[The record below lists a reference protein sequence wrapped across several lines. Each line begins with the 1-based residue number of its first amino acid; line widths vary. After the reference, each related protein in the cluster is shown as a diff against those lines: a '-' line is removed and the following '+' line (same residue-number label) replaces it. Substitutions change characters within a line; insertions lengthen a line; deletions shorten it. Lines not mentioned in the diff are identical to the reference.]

1 MPQLDKLIIVSQFL
15 TLSLLFL
22 GLYFFLLK
30 NILPRLLRIK
40 ILREKVNVM
49 DLSLGEAGESKYYPS
64 FSPNSTPNFS
74 LKKSSSL
81 SAIAF
86 SPDIFKPLSIE
97 AKYLSETL
105 PALETKKKEKSAL
118 EANTK
123 ALAWVTYYCIA
134 KNIIFLKGS
143 VESKI
148 RVFFAW
154 TLSAN
159 IVQKGWLKKVNFYAL
174 NSLAPV
180 EPLGAKDSVF
190 SSKSLSL
197 FKAKA

>member
-22 GLYFFLLK
+22 GFYFLLLK
-30 NILPRLLRIK
+30 DVLPRLLRIK

-49 DLSLGEAGESKYYPS
+49 DLSLGEEGESKSYPS
-64 FSPNSTPNFS
+64 FIADSGTKNFLAS
-74 LKKSSSL
+74 ASL
-81 SAIAF
+81 STIAF

-97 AKYLSETL
+97 TKYLSETL
-105 PALETKKKEKSAL
+105 PALETKEKEKSAL

-123 ALAWVTYYCIA
+123 ALAWITYYCIA
-134 KNIIFLKGS
+134 KNTGQVASS

-148 RVFFAW
+148 RIFFTW
-154 TLSAN
+154 TLSAD

-174 NSLAPV
+174 NSLAPSESV
-180 EPLGAKDSVF
+180 SAKDSVF
-190 SSKSLSL
+190 SSKSLLSL
-197 FKAKA
+197 VK

>member
-1 MPQLDKLIIVSQFL
+1 MPQLDKLIIISQFL

-22 GLYFFLLK
+22 GFYFVLLK
-30 NILPRLLRIK
+30 DVLPRLLRIK

-49 DLSLGEAGESKYYPS
+49 DLSLGEEGESKSYGS
-64 FSPNSTPNFS
+64 FIADSGTNKPKST
-74 LKKSSSL
+74 SL
-81 SAIAF
+81 SKIAF

-105 PALETKKKEKSAL
+105 PALETKEKEKSVL

-148 RVFFAW
+148 RVFFTW
-154 TLSAN
+154 SLSAD
-159 IVQKGWLKKVNFYAL
+159 IVQKGWLKKINFYAL
-174 NSLAPV
+174 NSLAPSESV
-180 EPLGAKDSVF
+180 SAKDSVF
-190 SSKSLSL
+190 SSKSLLSII
-197 FKAKA
+197 K

>member
-22 GLYFFLLK
+22 GFYFFLLK
-30 NILPRLLRIK
+30 NILPQLLRIK

-64 FSPNSTPNFS
+64 FSPNSAPNLLLTRSVS
-74 LKKSSSL
+74 LA
-81 SAIAF
+81 AIAF

-123 ALAWVTYYCIA
+123 ALAWITYYCVA

-148 RVFFAW
+148 RIFFAW
-154 TLSAN
+154 TLSTN
-159 IVQKGWLKKVNFYAL
+159 IIQKGWLKKLNFYAL

-180 EPLGAKDSVF
+180 ESLSAKDSVF
-190 SSKSLSL
+190 SSRSL
-197 FKAKA
+197 FLLKA

>member
-1 MPQLDKLIIVSQFL
+1 
-15 TLSLLFL
+15 
-22 GLYFFLLK
+22 
-30 NILPRLLRIK
+30 
-40 ILREKVNVM
+40 
-49 DLSLGEAGESKYYPS
+49 
-64 FSPNSTPNFS
+64 
-74 LKKSSSL
+74 
-81 SAIAF
+81 
-86 SPDIFKPLSIE
+86 
-97 AKYLSETL
+97 
-105 PALETKKKEKSAL
+105 
-118 EANTK
+118 
-123 ALAWVTYYCIA
+123 VTYYCIA

>member
-22 GLYFFLLK
+22 GFYFFLLK
-30 NILPRLLRIK
+30 NILPQLLRIK

-64 FSPNSTPNFS
+64 FSPNSAPNLPLTRSVS
-74 LKKSSSL
+74 LA
-81 SAIAF
+81 AIAF

-123 ALAWVTYYCIA
+123 ALAWITYYCVA

-148 RVFFAW
+148 RIFFAW
-154 TLSAN
+154 TLSTN
-159 IVQKGWLKKVNFYAL
+159 IIQKGWLKKLNFYAL

-180 EPLGAKDSVF
+180 ESLSAKDSVF
-190 SSKSLSL
+190 SSRSL
-197 FKAKA
+197 FLLKA

>member
-22 GLYFFLLK
+22 GFYFFLLK
-30 NILPRLLRIK
+30 NILPQLLRIK

-64 FSPNSTPNFS
+64 FSPNSAPNPEGGEGSVS
-74 LKKSSSL
+74 LA
-81 SAIAF
+81 AIAF

-123 ALAWVTYYCIA
+123 ALAWITYYCVA

-148 RVFFAW
+148 RIFFAW
-154 TLSAN
+154 TLSTN
-159 IVQKGWLKKVNFYAL
+159 IVQKGWLKKLNFYAL

-180 EPLGAKDSVF
+180 ESLGAKDSVF
-190 SSKSLSL
+190 SSRSL
-197 FKAKA
+197 FLLKA

>member
-22 GLYFFLLK
+22 GLYFLLLK

-49 DLSLGEAGESKYYPS
+49 DLSLGEAGESKHYPS
-64 FSPNSTPNFS
+64 FSPNSTVSSSF
-74 LKKSSSL
+74 KGFSSL
-81 SAIAF
+81 SVIAF

-97 AKYLSETL
+97 AKCLSEVL
-105 PALETKKKEKSAL
+105 PALETRKKEKSVL
-118 EANTK
+118 EANAK
-123 ALAWVTYYCIA
+123 ALAWITYYCVA

-154 TLSAN
+154 TLSTN

-180 EPLGAKDSVF
+180 ESIGAKDSVF
-190 SSKSLSL
+190 SSKSLTF
-197 FKAKA
+197 FKVGV

>member
-22 GLYFFLLK
+22 GFYFFLLK
-30 NILPRLLRIK
+30 NILPQLLRIK

-64 FSPNSTPNFS
+64 FSPNSAPNPEGGEGSAS
-74 LKKSSSL
+74 LA
-81 SAIAF
+81 AIAF

-123 ALAWVTYYCIA
+123 ALAWITYYCVA

-148 RVFFAW
+148 RIFFAW
-154 TLSAN
+154 TLSTN
-159 IVQKGWLKKVNFYAL
+159 IIQKGWLKKLNFYAL

-180 EPLGAKDSVF
+180 ESLGAKDSVF
-190 SSKSLSL
+190 SSRSL
-197 FKAKA
+197 FLLKA